1 MEFNGQEVPLLTVGF
16 QVTLKDG
23 TTSDEPLVGD
33 KNAESDGKGHYSGNK
48 DGEYQNSFGV
58 I

>member
-1 MEFNGQEVPLLTVGF
+1 VPLLTVGF